1 MCEICSKSTIKTPQR
16 CCFHCWL
23 WTSKCRLGRNQTRTL
38 LPVLHFIKKST
49 RNKKII
55 LYIQKCKCK
64 HIFFASQMRAQE
76 FITHRNKNENKK
88 TAIDPCTF
96 SNPNLS
102 VIWQYWALTKKCK
115 TSMKTPMMESLFGQI
130 AGCKLSTWSFILKIT
145 TTDIFLGI
153 FQKSSEL
160 HLFILF

>member
-1 MCEICSKSTIKTPQR
+1 MNKWTDFTHFFGVSIVDFEQVNAGWEEIKQEPYYPCYIS
-16 CCFHCWL
+16 L
-23 WTSKCRLGRNQTRTL
+23 RNQQET
-38 LPVLHFIKKST
+38 KKT
-49 RNKKII
+49 I
-55 LYIQKCKCK
+55 LYIQKYKCK
-64 HIFFASQMRAQE
+64 HIFYASQIRAQE

-88 TAIDPCTF
+88 IAIDSCTF

-102 VIWQYWALTKKCK
+102 LIWQYWALTKNCK

-130 AGCKLSTWSFILKIT
+130 AGYKLSTWSFILKIT

-153 FQKSSEL
+153 FRKSSEL